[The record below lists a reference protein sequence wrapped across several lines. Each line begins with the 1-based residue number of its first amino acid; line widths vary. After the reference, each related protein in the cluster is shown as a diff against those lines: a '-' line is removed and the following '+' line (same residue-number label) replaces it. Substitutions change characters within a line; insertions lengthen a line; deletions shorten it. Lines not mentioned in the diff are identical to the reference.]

1 VTDSQVAVAVG
12 AVDDRRAQAVSM
24 LEQLL
29 RAMEIPATLEAKDLP
44 DGSVSIAVMP
54 GVELP
59 GVPLGRRSP
68 VGDALQYLLN
78 KLVNKPGTERRWI
91 AVGLGGHPEPRGA
104 KPQPQPR
111 APVASPAPVTNGSA
125 AMPAARPPPPPRAAA
140 APARSSETDER
151 TLVTEADPVLDA
163 AARALAERSASSG
176 RVYALVTLGALE
188 RGRVLKAADA
198 VPAVSARAEGEGRLR
213 RVVLTPDKLVP
224 MPRQRLPVDDLPEDD

>member
-1 VTDSQVAVAVG
+1 MTDSQVMVAVG

-29 RAMEIPATLEAKDLP
+29 RAMEIPATIDAKDLP

-91 AVGLGGHPEPRGA
+91 AVGLGG
-104 KPQPQPR
+104 
-111 APVASPAPVTNGSA
+111 
-125 AMPAARPPPPPRAAA
+125 
-140 APARSSETDER
+140 
-151 TLVTEADPVLDA
+151 
-163 AARALAERSASSG
+163 
-176 RVYALVTLGALE
+176 
-188 RGRVLKAADA
+188 
-198 VPAVSARAEGEGRLR
+198 
-213 RVVLTPDKLVP
+213 
-224 MPRQRLPVDDLPEDD
+224 

>member
-1 VTDSQVAVAVG
+1 MTDSQVMVAVG

-29 RAMEIPATLEAKDLP
+29 RTMAIPATLEAKDLP

-111 APVASPAPVTNGSA
+111 APVPSPAPLTNGSGA
-125 AMPAARPPPPPRAAA
+125 IPAARPPPPPRVA

-151 TLVTEADPVLDA
+151 ALVTEADPALDA

-198 VPAVSARAEGEGRLR
+198 VSAVSARAEGEGRLR
-213 RVVLTPDKLVP
+213 RVVLTPEKLVP